1 MALSENIWFSNC
13 TYDIEVLM
21 KVTTFTTED
30 GFPRE
35 ELDIIG
41 NIYRDSVTQSYAV
54 SVSGQELTGYP
65 SKAEAKKELEQLIQW
80 KEAELSQR
88 W

>member
-1 MALSENIWFSNC
+1 
-13 TYDIEVLM
+13 M

-30 GFPRE
+30 GFLRD
-35 ELDIIG
+35 ELEIIG
-41 NIYRDSVTQSYAV
+41 NIYRDSVTHSYTINI
-54 SVSGQELTGYP
+54 SGQELTGYP

-80 KEAELSQR
+80 EEAELSQR

>member
-1 MALSENIWFSNC
+1 
-13 TYDIEVLM
+13 M

-30 GFPRE
+30 GFLRD
-35 ELDIIG
+35 ELEIIG
-41 NIYRDSVTQSYAV
+41 NIYRDSVTHSYAV
-54 SVSGQELTGYP
+54 SVSGQELTGYQT
-65 SKAEAKKELEQLIQW
+65 KAEAKKELEQLIQW